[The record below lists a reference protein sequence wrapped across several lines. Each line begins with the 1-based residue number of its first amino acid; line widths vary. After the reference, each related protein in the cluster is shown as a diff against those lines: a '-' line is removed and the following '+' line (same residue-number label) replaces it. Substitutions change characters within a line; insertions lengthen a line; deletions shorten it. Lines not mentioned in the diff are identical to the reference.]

1 MSIVWMLTA
10 PTNLLTCFTSFCL
23 ALPAFVAHVT
33 AFTGLRV
40 MLSAFR
46 EPLSDFTSLCWMQI
60 VLVESLQAR
69 GLQTP
74 ATKHLLRFT
83 SLCMVLTPLEEPLPA
98 CMSLCEKLIAPTK
111 SQLSC
116 LLSLYQHLRALW
128 DTNCT

>member
-1 MSIVWMLTA
+1 MLTA

-40 MLSAFR
+40 MLSAFP
-46 EPLSDFTSLCWMQI
+46 EPLPDFTSLCWMQI
-60 VLVESLQAR
+60 VLVESTSQRAANSSY
-69 GLQTP
+69 QI
-74 ATKHLLRFT
+74 LLRFT

-98 CMSLCEKLIAPTK
+98 CTSLCVKLTAPTK

-116 LLSLYQHLRALW
+116 A
-128 DTNCT
+128 C